1 MSSEQPLHVVIRIP
15 YKRPPGFVEPPSI
28 IWTEEMEQRLWEI
41 LAQKNIDWN
50 SASQL
55 LNVPVPYLL
64 RHAAF
69 LYETQLRGVQ
79 MQLRRGEALSSSNIS
94 GSPGNRNRSSSCN
107 PRPLSALSSV
117 SKEQFVSSRAAYTS
131 SQDMMR
137 TGSNTS
143 LSDGKKLAS
152 GSTSS
157 SITVTQSLNE
167 ARQPQV
173 TPSPLQTGSPTF
185 SRRPLSTSSSVST
198 ITTIDPVSRQPAQMT
213 PRQDSFPATN
223 LSTIESSTTTS
234 FATPAASL
242 TMPLSR
248 TLSNPSS
255 PGAQDLSGSVM
266 IHTADPDND
275 YTDEFLEE
283 RDNNLRESNE
293 FSISDQLARLNTQA
307 GPAFLPIGLN
317 PPNSSHHDINFKIL
331 PELSDST
338 GIRAPMTYLPSN
350 SQLSNS
356 AEGLRLQPSKKNEFS
371 AHGSANSSSSL
382 SDLSIGLDSLT
393 LSEMGS
399 AYLEDSKL

>member
-28 IWTEEMEQRLWEI
+28 IWTEEMEKRLWEI

-55 LNVPVPYLL
+55 LNVPAPYLL

-69 LYETQLRGVQ
+69 LYETQLRDVQ
-79 MQLRRGEALSSSNIS
+79 MQLRRGEAALSSSNIS
-94 GSPGNRNRSSSCN
+94 SSHGNRNRSSSCK
-107 PRPLSALSSV
+107 PLSALSSV
-117 SKEQFVSSRAAYTS
+117 SKEQFTSSRGAYTS

-143 LSDGKKLAS
+143 LSEGKKLAS

-167 ARQPQV
+167 AKQTQV

-198 ITTIDPVSRQPAQMT
+198 ITTVDPVSRQPAQMT
-213 PRQDSFPATN
+213 PRQDGFPTTN

-255 PGAQDLSGSVM
+255 PGTQDLSGSVM
-266 IHTADPDND
+266 IHTADPDID

-283 RDNNLRESNE
+283 NDDNLRQSNE
-293 FSISDQLARLNTQA
+293 FSLSDKLARLNTQA
-307 GPAFLPIGLN
+307 GPAFLPIGIN
-317 PPNSSHHDINFKIL
+317 PPNPRHHDINFKIL

-338 GIRAPMTYLPSN
+338 EIRAPMTYLSSN
-350 SQLSNS
+350 SQLSNI
-356 AEGLRLQPSKKNEFS
+356 AEGLQPSKKNEFS

-382 SDLSIGLDSLT
+382 SDLSIGLDSVT

>member
-1 MSSEQPLHVVIRIP
+1 MSSEQLLHVVIRIP

-94 GSPGNRNRSSSCN
+94 GSPGNRNRSSS
-107 PRPLSALSSV
+107 SLSSV
-117 SKEQFVSSRAAYTS
+117 SKEQFVSSRAAYAS

-167 ARQPQV
+167 V

-213 PRQDSFPATN
+213 PRQDGFPATN

-248 TLSNPSS
+248 TLSNSSS

-356 AEGLRLQPSKKNEFS
+356 VEGLRLQPSKKNEFS